1 MARKTKAEKA
11 REAYVHKLTGRAL
24 VGSVINVF
32 DISKVSAMA
41 EALVAKGGEEQA
53 IFDSLL
59 AYVVSI
65 RKEASI

>member
-11 REAYVHKLTGRAL
+11 REAYVHKLISRAL
-24 VGSVINVF
+24 VGSVIDVF
-32 DISKVSAMA
+32 DISKVSAKA
-41 EALVAKGGEEQA
+41 EELVAAGGDEQA
-53 IFDSLL
+53 IADSLL

>member
-11 REAYVHKLTGRAL
+11 REAYVHKLVGRAL

-32 DISKVSAMA
+32 DISKVSAKA
-41 EALVAKGGEEQA
+41 EELVAAGGAEQA
-53 IFDSLL
+53 IAESLQ
-59 AYVVSI
+59 AYVKSI